1 MSNISRNTPS
11 VSNFS
16 SYDATGDSTASASAP
31 SSNVAVRLVNLYI
44 KYPDLDDDLAKAK
57 ADVESTKDSDKW
69 SGLKWYEKAVFFI
82 PPFGPALGV
91 SLMEQNKLMHKKA
104 VSTLNELQA
113 AADLRSELYQAAS
126 AGDYFER

>member
-1 MSNISRNTPS
+1 MSTISRNTPS
-11 VSNFS
+11 VPNYSFN
-16 SYDATGDSTASASAP
+16 DATGDSAASASAP
-31 SSNVAVRLVNLYI
+31 SSNFAARLVDLYI
-44 KYPDLDDDLAKAK
+44 QYPDLDSDLAKAK

-91 SLMEQNKLMHKKA
+91 SLMEQNKMMHKKA

-113 AADLRSELYQAAS
+113 VADLRSELYQAA
-126 AGDYFER
+126 AGGDVFEA

>member
-16 SYDATGDSTASASAP
+16 SYDATGDSAASASAP

-57 ADVESTKDSDKW
+57 ADVESTKDRDKW

-126 AGDYFER
+126 AGGYFER